1 MSDFDRSS
9 ARTIPSAADMSVDV
23 GLRKFMLGVY
33 NKLGLGL
40 VLSAGMAYLTSY
52 PLRSMMFRVT
62 EVPLANGQTVTSVGY
77 TALGWVVAFAPLAIL
92 LFSGFVM
99 RSINP
104 RTASAIYWSIVAL
117 IGASLG
123 TVVLMYTGASV
134 VSTFLITATAFGA
147 LSLVGYTTKRDL
159 TAMGS
164 FLIMGLVGLIVASI
178 VNIFLM
184 SSMMA
189 FIISVVGVLI
199 FAGLVAYDTQRL
211 KMTYYQLGGDEAGMA
226 VATSYGALNLYLD
239 FINLFR
245 FLLMLFGSRR

>member
-1 MSDFDRSS
+1 MSDFDRAS
-9 ARTIPSAADMSVDV
+9 ARSIPSAADMSIDV

-40 VLSAGMAYLTSY
+40 LLSAGMAYLTSG
-52 PLRSMMFRVT
+52 PLRPLMFRVA
-62 EVPLANGQTVTSVGY
+62 EVTLPDGGAVQTVGY
-77 TALGWVVAFAPLAIL
+77 TGLGWIVAFAPLAIL

-99 RSINP
+99 RSINA
-104 RTASAIYWSIVAL
+104 RTASLIYWSIVAL

-123 TVVLMYTGASV
+123 TVVLLYTGASV
-134 VSTFLITATAFGA
+134 VSTFLITATAFGS
-147 LSLVGYTTKRDL
+147 LSLVGYTTKKNL
-159 TAMGS
+159 TGMGS
-164 FLIMGLVGLIVASI
+164 FLLMGLVGLIIAMV
-178 VNIFLM
+178 VNMFIQND
-184 SSMMA
+184 MMA

-211 KMTYYQLGGDEAGMA
+211 KMTYYQLGGDETAMS

-245 FLLMLFGSRR
+245 FLLVLFGSRR